1 MISPL
6 FSFPPASSPSNLR
19 GEVQVLAA
27 PDRCLGDV
35 FGREPDGEAPR
46 KSWEMHG
53 KMMENHGTSLQI
65 SWNMVDLT
73 KKHSKAF
80 GFDGMC
86 N

>member
-1 MISPL
+1 VTFL
-6 FSFPPASSPSNLR
+6 
-19 GEVQVLAA
+19 GENQMVRHPENHGKCMGNA
-27 PDRCLGDV
+27 
-35 FGREPDGEAPR
+35 
-46 KSWEMHG
+46 G

>member
-53 KMMENHGTSLQI
+53 KCWEDDGK
-65 SWNMVDLT
+65 SWNTTSNFLE
-73 KKHSKAF
+73 HG
-80 GFDGMC
+80 GF
-86 N
+86 NQETF

>member
-46 KSWEMHG
+46 KSWEMLG
-53 KMMENHGTSLQI
+53 R
-65 SWNMVDLT
+65 
-73 KKHSKAF
+73 
-80 GFDGMC
+80 
-86 N
+86 